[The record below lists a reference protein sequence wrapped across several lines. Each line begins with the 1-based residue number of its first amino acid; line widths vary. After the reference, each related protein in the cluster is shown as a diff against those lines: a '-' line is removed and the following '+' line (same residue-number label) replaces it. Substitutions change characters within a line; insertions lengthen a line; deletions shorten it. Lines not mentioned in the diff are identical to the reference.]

1 MYRSNIKY
9 FLFTIFFLCFYTCS
23 ISYGQEIENTFQSRM
38 EVQLNYKPIK
48 KLELSFT
55 PEIRFTENFSP
66 DKYLFEFGTEY
77 KLTKWLIPEVKYR
90 FEINKRENKPA
101 EYHHRYALGLSGNT
115 SLNDF
120 TGSLRLRYTND
131 TDDDDDNA
139 IGNKFL
145 RYKVSLKYDIPN
157 FKLTPYVATEAFQ
170 LLGGKNTLYKLRS
183 ELGGSYELMKNHY
196 INASY
201 KFDFYK
207 TEYKNK
213 HILSIGYKIKF

>member
-1 MYRSNIKY
+1 MAFTKRNYIV
-9 FLFTIFFLCFYTCS
+9 FTILALACCAGNF
-23 ISYGQEIENTFQSRM
+23 SYGQEIENTFQPRLDV
-38 EVQLNYKPIK
+38 ELNYKPVK

-90 FEINKRENKPA
+90 YEINLRENNPT
-101 EYHHRYALGLSGNT
+101 EYFHRYTLGLIGKSK
-115 SLNDF
+115 LNDF
-120 TGSLRLRYTND
+120 NGTLRLRYTND
-131 TDDDDDNA
+131 SDDDA

-170 LLGGKNTLYKLRS
+170 LLGGKNTLYKLRY
-183 ELGGSYELMKNHY
+183 EAGGSFKLMKKHY

-213 HILSIGYKIKF
+213 HILSVGYKINF